1 MPTYS
6 HILCPVDFSAVS
18 RRALRHASALALRSG
33 ARLRVAHVLL
43 PMPPVSRGV
52 RGDAG
57 LIATTRRA
65 VEAELEQLL
74 APIRAA
80 GVAVT
85 SVLLD
90 GYVVQRLVD
99 EAESAGVDLIVT
111 GTHGRSG
118 VDRILLGSVTEK
130 LLRKAPCAVLTVP
143 AGVEA
148 GDDEDVA
155 FNTILCPVD
164 FSSATTPAVR
174 AAASLAGDTG
184 GQLVLLHVL
193 EGPAERDWPEPY
205 RPALAA
211 SREENSRA
219 AVQRLEALVPESLRG
234 EWRARVMVESGRP
247 ASAIVDVAA
256 SHQADLIVM
265 GTHGGNVLTR
275 AYLGTTADG
284 VIRRASCPVLTV
296 PPDGN

>member
-43 PMPPVSRGV
+43 PMPAVSRSA
-52 RGDAG
+52 RGDDG
-57 LIATTRRA
+57 LIAATRRA
-65 VEAELEQLL
+65 VEAELVQLL
-74 APIRAA
+74 APVRAA
-80 GVAVT
+80 GVEVT

-99 EAESAGVDLIVT
+99 EAESADVDLIVT

-148 GDDEDVA
+148 DDDEAVA
-155 FNTILCPVD
+155 FDTILCPVD
-164 FSSATTPAVR
+164 FSTATTPALR
-174 AAASLAGDTG
+174 AAASLAGDTS

-193 EGPAERDWPEPY
+193 EGPAEREWPEPY

-211 SREENSRA
+211 AREENSRA
-219 AVQRLEALVPESLRG
+219 AIERLEALVPESLGRTG
-234 EWRARVMVESGRP
+234 RARVMVESGRP
-247 ASAIVDVAA
+247 ASVIVDAAA